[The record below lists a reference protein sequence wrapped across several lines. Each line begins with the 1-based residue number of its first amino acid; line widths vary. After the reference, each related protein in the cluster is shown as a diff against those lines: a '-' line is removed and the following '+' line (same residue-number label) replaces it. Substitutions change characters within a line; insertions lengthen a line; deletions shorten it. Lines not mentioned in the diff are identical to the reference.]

1 MICMKTG
8 RPPKKPRTDFGSR
21 LATIREQKGISQT
34 DLAKAMGVTQC
45 AVAHWER
52 RSISLSPEQVVKL
65 AEALDVTLEELFGVN
80 GSRKRSGYSGKM
92 RQLFEAASKL
102 PRRQQEKIVEF
113 VEPYIERQQ
122 AQS

>member
-1 MICMKTG
+1 
-8 RPPKKPRTDFGSR
+8 
-21 LATIREQKGISQT
+21 
-34 DLAKAMGVTQC
+34 MGVTQC

-65 AEALDVTLEELFGVN
+65 AQALDVSIEELFGGN
-80 GSRKRSGYSGKM
+80 GTRKPTGYSGRM
-92 RQLFEAASKL
+92 RQLFEAASRL

-122 AQS
+122 AHS